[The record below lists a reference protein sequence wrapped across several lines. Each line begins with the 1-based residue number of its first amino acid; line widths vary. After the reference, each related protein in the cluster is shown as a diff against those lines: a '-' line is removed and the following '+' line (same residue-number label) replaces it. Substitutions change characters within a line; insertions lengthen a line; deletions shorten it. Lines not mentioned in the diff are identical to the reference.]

1 MALIPCP
8 KCGHNISSFAR
19 FCPKCSHVKSG
30 DEQKIPRLVAR
41 SSSGENTQEKKLPP
55 RVDLA
60 SCTELLQHE
69 FKPSSDEMIVL
80 EGRTFLVKGTFNI
93 HDCYAYLTSKRYI
106 LCDDSRVN
114 IVFQVGINGIA
125 FAEESRHLISRM
137 IVFTTVSG
145 ETFQIKCQPHVMWL
159 SALSEPKNFV
169 DAAKKTRVAPSNV
182 HASTVDWF
190 YEADGINVG
199 PVKEKMV
206 VQLIQNNHT
215 ILPHTKVWNA
225 GLTEWK
231 PAKDTILTI
240 YFSEL
245 ANSGAD
251 KIGSEPS
258 FRFPGLSVFK
268 KSIGLFR
275 KYL

>member
-19 FCPKCSHVKSG
+19 FCPKCSHAKSSE
-30 DEQKIPRLVAR
+30 EQKTPRLVVR
-41 SSSGENTQEKKLPP
+41 SSSGETIPEKTPP
-55 RVDLA
+55 RADIA
-60 SCTELLQHE
+60 GCTELLQHE
-69 FKPSSDEMIVL
+69 FKPSLDEMVIL
-80 EGRTFLVKGTFNI
+80 EGKTFLVKDTFHI

-106 LCDDSRVN
+106 LCDTSRVN

-125 FAEESRHLISRM
+125 FAEEKRHVISNM
-137 IVFTTVSG
+137 IVFTTISG
-145 ETFQIKCQPHVMWL
+145 ETFQIKCQPHVTWL
-159 SALSEPKNFV
+159 SALSEPKSFV
-169 DAAKKTRVAPSNV
+169 EAAKKSGVVSSNV

-199 PVKEKMV
+199 PVKEKVV
-206 VQLIQNNHT
+206 VQLIQNKHT
-215 ILPHTKVWNA
+215 IFPHTKVWNA
-225 GLTEWK
+225 SLTEWK

-240 YFSEL
+240 YFSDL

-258 FRFPGLSVFK
+258 FRFPGLSVCK
-268 KSIGLFR
+268 KYIALFR
-275 KYL
+275 KYF

>member
-19 FCPKCSHVKSG
+19 FCPKCSHVKSSA
-30 DEQKIPRLVAR
+30 EQKAPRLAAR
-41 SSSGENTQEKKLPP
+41 SSSEENSQENTLPP
-55 RVDLA
+55 SVDIA
-60 SCTELLQHE
+60 DCTELLQHE
-69 FKPSSDEMIVL
+69 FEPSLDEMIVL
-80 EGRTFLVKGTFNI
+80 QGKTFLVKGPFNI
-93 HDCYAYLTSKRYI
+93 HDCYAYLTSKRFI
-106 LCDDSRVN
+106 LCDSSRVN
-114 IVFQVGINGIA
+114 IVFQVDINKIA
-125 FAEESRHLISRM
+125 FAEESRHLISKM

-145 ETFQIKCQPHVMWL
+145 ETFQIKCQQHFTWL
-159 SALSEPKNFV
+159 SALSEPKSFV
-169 DAAKKTRVAPSNV
+169 DAAKRSRAVSSNV

-190 YEADGINVG
+190 YEVDGINVG
-199 PVKEKMV
+199 PVKEKVV

-215 ILPHTKVWNA
+215 IFPHTKVWNA

-240 YFSEL
+240 YFSDL

-251 KIGSEPS
+251 KIGSEPY
-258 FRFPGLSVFK
+258 FRIPGLSVLK
-268 KSIGLFR
+268 KYIGLIR